1 MKKIIAAAVS
11 AVISLSSVASSM
23 PLIKE
28 TSMTVS
34 AEEGSKYNYGE
45 ALQKSMFFYQV
56 QQAGELPDWNE
67 VSWRAD
73 SVENDV
79 VPGGWFD
86 AGDHLKFSLT
96 NAYSATILAW
106 GLIQYKDAVKNAGLY
121 DSYLRN
127 LQW

>member
-45 ALQKSMFFYQV
+45 ALQLS
-56 QQAGELPDWNE
+56 LI
-67 VSWRAD
+67 
-73 SVENDV
+73 
-79 VPGGWFD
+79 
-86 AGDHLKFSLT
+86 HIFSE
-96 NAYSATILAW
+96 
-106 GLIQYKDAVKNAGLY
+106 
-121 DSYLRN
+121 
-127 LQW
+127 